1 MTYKNDYSE
10 EITNISLKCHY
21 KIFLCLPN
29 GIKRNLFMIL
39 ITLVLLQWYSFMLQ
53 TNYAFRLGN

>member
-10 EITNISLKCHY
+10 EITSINVKCYY

-29 GIKRNLFMIL
+29 GIKCNLFMIL
-39 ITLVLLQWYSFMLQ
+39 ITLVLLEWYNFTLQ